1 MNIHTRPASALSTQ
15 DTTRIDDL
23 RIGAVRPLIT
33 PALLQEWLPTPD
45 SVQAVVAS
53 SRAAIARVLHGH
65 DDRLVVVVGPCSIHD
80 HGQAMDYAQQLKA
93 QVDLLKGELLIVM
106 RVYFE
111 KPRTTVGWKGYINDP
126 HLDGSFAI
134 NEGLEMARRLL
145 LDILALGL
153 PVGTE
158 FLDLLSPQFISD
170 LVSWGAIGAR
180 TTESQSHRQLASGLS
195 CPVGFKNGTDGG
207 VKVAADAIQ
216 AAQAPHAF
224 MGMTKMGQAAIFE
237 TWGNDDCHVILR
249 GGKQTNY
256 AKADVDATCAQLKS
270 AGLREQVMI
279 DVSHANSSKQHQRQ
293 IDVAFDVAGQVAAGD
308 RRIVGLMIE
317 SHLNEGRQDIIAGQ
331 PLQHGVSV
339 TDACISFA
347 QTVPVLETLAAAV
360 RTRREAMK
368 KPSDLQSA

>member
-1 MNIHTRPASALSTQ
+1 MASVASSSTH
-15 DTTRIDDL
+15 DTARIDGTRI
-23 RIGAVRPLIT
+23 RAVRPLLT
-33 PALLQEWLPTPD
+33 PALLQEWLPAPEAAQDLVET
-45 SVQAVVAS
+45 
-53 SRAAIARVLHGH
+53 SRAAISRVLHGA

-80 HGQAMDYAQQLKA
+80 HNQALEYARRLHAETARLQD
-93 QVDLLKGELLIVM
+93 DLLVVM

-126 HLDGSFAI
+126 RLDGSFAI
-134 NEGLEMARRLL
+134 NEGLELARQLL
-145 LDILALGL
+145 LDVLAVGL

-207 VKVAADAIQ
+207 VKVATDAIQ

-224 MGMTKMGQAAIFE
+224 MGMTKMGLAAIFE
-237 TWGNDDCHVILR
+237 TRGNDDCHVILR
-249 GGKQTNY
+249 GGKQPNY
-256 AKADVDATCAQLKS
+256 QKAEVDAACAILKA

-293 IDVAFDVAGQVAAGD
+293 ITVAGEVAQQIAAGD
-308 RRIVGLMIE
+308 ARITGLMIE
-317 SHLNEGRQDIIAGQ
+317 SHLQEGRQDIVPGQ

-339 TDACISFA
+339 TDACISLA
-347 QTVPVLETLAAAV
+347 QTVPVLEDLAAAV
-360 RTRREAMK
+360 RARRTRG
-368 KPSDLQSA
+368 

>member
-1 MNIHTRPASALSTQ
+1 MTTHTHPATPLSTH
-15 DTTRIDDL
+15 DTTRIDDT

-33 PALLQEWLPTPD
+33 PALLQEWLPVPEA
-45 SVQAVVAS
+45 SLKLVES
-53 SRAAIARVLHGH
+53 SRAAISRVLHGA
-65 DDRLVVVVGPCSIHD
+65 DDRLIVVVGPCSIHD
-80 HGQAMDYAQQLKA
+80 HDQAMDYARQLKLQA
-93 QVDLLKGELLIVM
+93 DALAGELLVVM

-145 LDILALGL
+145 LDVLALGL

-158 FLDLLSPQFISD
+158 FLDLLSPQFLSD

-180 TTESQSHRQLASGLS
+180 TTESPSHRQLASGLS

-207 VKVAADAIQ
+207 VKVATDAIQ
-216 AAQAPHAF
+216 AAQAQHAF

-237 TWGNDDCHVILR
+237 TRGNNDCHVILR
-249 GGKQTNY
+249 GGKQPNY
-256 AKADVDATCAQLKS
+256 SKADVDAACALLKN

-293 IDVAFDVAGQVAAGD
+293 ITVAAEVAQQMAAGD
-308 RRIVGLMIE
+308 QRITGLMIE
-317 SHLNEGRQDIIAGQ
+317 SHLHEGRQDIVPGT
-331 PLQHGVSV
+331 PLRPGVSV
-339 TDACISFA
+339 TDACISME
-347 QTVPVLETLAAAV
+347 QTVPVLEGLAGAV
-360 RTRREAMK
+360 RERRMARN
-368 KPSDLQSA
+368 

>member
-1 MNIHTRPASALSTQ
+1 MTHAQRTSTPLSTQ

-33 PALLQEWLPTPD
+33 PALLQEWLPTPPEARAL
-45 SVQAVVAS
+45 VES
-53 SRAAIARVLHGH
+53 SRSALSRVLHGQ
-65 DDRLVVVVGPCSIHD
+65 DDRLIVVVGPCSIHD
-80 HGQAMDYAQQLKA
+80 HAQAMDYAQRLKA
-93 QVDLLKGELLIVM
+93 QADALADDLLVVM

-134 NEGLEMARRLL
+134 NEGLELARQLL
-145 LDILALGL
+145 LDVLALGL

-207 VKVAADAIQ
+207 VKVATDAIQ
-216 AAQAPHAF
+216 AAQSAHAF

-237 TWGNDDCHVILR
+237 TRGNRDCHVILR
-249 GGKQTNY
+249 GGKAPNY
-256 AKADVDATCAQLKS
+256 SAADVDAACQLLKA
-270 AGLREQVMI
+270 AGLREQVMV
-279 DVSHANSSKQHQRQ
+279 DVSHANSSKQHRKQ
-293 IDVAFDVAGQVAAGD
+293 IDVAADVARQVAGGEA
-308 RRIVGLMIE
+308 RITGLMIE
-317 SHLNEGRQDIIAGQ
+317 SHLQEGRQDIVPGQ
-331 PLQHGVSV
+331 ALQAGVSV
-339 TDACISFA
+339 TDACISFE
-347 QTVPVLETLAAAV
+347 QTVPVLEGLAAAV
-360 RTRREAMK
+360 RARREGL
-368 KPSDLQSA
+368 KPGR

>member
-1 MNIHTRPASALSTQ
+1 MTLTERLAHPLTTH

-23 RIGAVRPLIT
+23 RIKAVRPLIT
-33 PALLQEWLPTPD
+33 PALLQEWLPAPD
-45 SVQAVVAS
+45 AAQALVEG
-53 SRAAIARVLHGH
+53 SRLQLSRVLHGQ
-65 DDRLVVVVGPCSIHD
+65 DDRLIVVVGPCSIHD
-80 HGQAMDYAQQLKA
+80 HDQAIEYAH
-93 QVDLLKGELLIVM
+93 LLKTQADALAQDLLIVM

-134 NEGLEMARRLL
+134 NEGLEKARTLL

-237 TWGNDDCHVILR
+237 TRGNHDCHVILR
-249 GGKQTNY
+249 GGKAPNY
-256 AKADVDATCAQLKS
+256 SAADVQATCELLAKAGQ
-270 AGLREQVMI
+270 RPQVMI
-279 DVSHANSSKQHQRQ
+279 DLSHANSSKQHRRQ
-293 IDVAFDVAGQVAAGD
+293 IDVAQDVAAQIAAGD
-308 RRIVGLMIE
+308 ARITGVMIE
-317 SHLNEGRQDIIAGQ
+317 SHLNEGRQDIVDGQ
-331 PLQHGVSV
+331 PLAHGVSV

-347 QTVPVLETLAAAV
+347 QTVPVLQQLAQAV
-360 RTRREAMK
+360 RQRRECSGTA
-368 KPSDLQSA
+368 